1 MTEQRNGWR
10 IHQTYVQTEACETVN
25 K

>member
-1 MTEQRNGWR
+1 MTEQINGWR